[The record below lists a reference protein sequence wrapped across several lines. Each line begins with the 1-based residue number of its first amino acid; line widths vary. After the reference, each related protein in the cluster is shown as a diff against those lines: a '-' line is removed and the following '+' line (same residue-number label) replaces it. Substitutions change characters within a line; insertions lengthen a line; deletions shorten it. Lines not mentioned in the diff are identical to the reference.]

1 MKPSTNTTR
10 KKCRYFTLMIIPSKY
25 GSSKSIKVSKL
36 ILPSILAV
44 LALFIFSVVNLSYKY
59 NSLKKEHFDSIN
71 NMDSLN
77 HTIYSQ
83 QRQIEDYKSMEKEM
97 QNTLQRLKDIEE
109 QLKTKYGIS
118 SSDTYKTEILT
129 YSPELL
135 NLDEYKKNIDSVN
148 LTMKLVDK
156 KVTAFNYYPS
166 ILPCNGKISSYFGRR
181 SNPLS
186 RGRYETHKGIDIL
199 GSYKSKIKAA
209 ADGIVTYTGWLS
221 GYGYTVIINHGN
233 GYTTLY
239 GHNSKLLVK
248 RGQKVS
254 KGQVISN
261 MGSTGRSTGTHVHFE
276 IRYRGKA
283 VNPLKI
289 IREGKIWHY

>member
-1 MKPSTNTTR
+1 
-10 KKCRYFTLMIIPSKY
+10 MIIPSKY

-289 IREGKIWHY
+289 IREGKI